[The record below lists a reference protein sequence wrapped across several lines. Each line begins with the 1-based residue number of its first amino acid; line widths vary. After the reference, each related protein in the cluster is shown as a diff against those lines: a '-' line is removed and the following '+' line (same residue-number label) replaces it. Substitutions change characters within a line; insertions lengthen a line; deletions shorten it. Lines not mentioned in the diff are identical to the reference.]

1 MRLKQRTAET
11 TPFVFSLALAA
22 LLAVS
27 GCVSVTGKDP
37 TLRTPGEIVDDLSIA
52 RQAAQRIEAADERLA
67 ASHVNVTSYH
77 GIVLL
82 TGEVQDETLRGRA
95 ESAIAGLGDVRA
107 VHNELIVGSPT
118 GFVARANDSWLAT
131 KVMSKFASR
140 DDVDAARIK
149 VVTADGVVYLMGV
162 LPRAQANAAAEAART
177 IFGVRKVVKVF
188 DYLDGT

>member
-11 TPFVFSLALAA
+11 TPLVASLALAA
-22 LLAVS
+22 LLAAS
-27 GCVSVTGKDP
+27 GCVSVTGKDL
-37 TLRTPGEIVDDLSIA
+37 TLRTPGEVVDDLGIA
-52 RQAAQRIEAADERLA
+52 RTAAERIDAADERLA

-77 GIVLL
+77 GILLL

-95 ESAIAGLGDVRA
+95 ESAVEGLRDVRA
-107 VHNELIVGSPT
+107 VHNELTIGSPT
-118 GFVARANDSWLAT
+118 GFVARANDGWLAA
-131 KVMSKFASR
+131 KVMSKFARSA
-140 DDVDAARIK
+140 DVDMGRIK

-162 LPRAQANAAAEAART
+162 LPRQQANAAAEAART